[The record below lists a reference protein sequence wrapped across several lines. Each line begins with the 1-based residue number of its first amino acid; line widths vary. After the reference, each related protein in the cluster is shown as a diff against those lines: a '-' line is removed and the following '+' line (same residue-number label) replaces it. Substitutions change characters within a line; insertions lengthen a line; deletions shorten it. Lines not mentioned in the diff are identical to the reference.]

1 MTNHRPANRLSTCAL
16 ATALLVLVASVASAG
31 WDEGVAAF
39 RAGNYA
45 QAIAEFQQFVE
56 ERSDEEALVV
66 GYEMLAQS
74 LLRGGKA
81 KEAVEAFQKHLEL
94 KPGAVGSQIGL
105 GQAYYQAGMPREC
118 VATLN
123 RLNVGSLPEPHQILV
138 YQMRSASQATL
149 GNTRGA
155 AADLGKVADLKGDAK
170 SRFEYGRMLQND
182 AQLDAALGAYER
194 AVSMDGNQA
203 EWKQAL
209 VNALKIKGRS
219 TQGSAK
225 VGIYAKAEN
234 FARSLVAGSASYDNL
249 LLLGEVQLG
258 AKNYDA
264 VVSTVQQAISKKA
277 NDWHA
282 HYYLGQGLGSLERY
296 NEAEGPL
303 NTALPLAPGETERK
317 QIQDYLGFVLSKQ
330 NKYDLAISAYESAG
344 NSAGAERVRENKR
357 IQQENEEADEFNK
370 NIEELERQRE
380 ELRKQL
386 EELPGAA
393 NEPPPR

>member
-1 MTNHRPANRLSTCAL
+1 MMTNSRSVFAL
-16 ATALLVLVASVASAG
+16 ATALLVLGASSASAG

-39 RAGNYA
+39 KAGNYA

-56 ERSDEEALVV
+56 ERTDEEALVV
-66 GYEMLAQS
+66 GYQMLAQS

-81 KEAVEAFQKHLEL
+81 KEAIAAFQKHLEL
-94 KPGAVGSQIGL
+94 KPGDTGSQIGL

-123 RLNVGSLPEPHQILV
+123 RLNVGRLPEPYQIQV
-138 YQMRSASQATL
+138 YQMRSASQARL
-149 GNTRGA
+149 GNTGGA
-155 AADLGKVADLKGDAK
+155 AADLGKVADLKPDDAK
-170 SRFEYGRMLQND
+170 TRFEYGRMLQND
-182 AQLDAALGAYER
+182 AQLDAAITAYER
-194 AVSMDGNQA
+194 AVSMDGGNA
-203 EWKQAL
+203 EWKETL

-219 TQGSAK
+219 TQGAAK
-225 VGIYAKAEN
+225 TAIYSKAEN
-234 FARSLVAGSASYDNL
+234 FARSLVGSGASFDSL

-258 AKNYDA
+258 GKNYDSA
-264 VVSTVQQAISKKA
+264 VSTFQQAISKKS

-282 HYYLGQGLGSLERY
+282 HFYLGQSYGSLERY
-296 NEAEGPL
+296 SDAEGPL
-303 NTALPLAPGETERK
+303 NTALPLASSDADKR

-330 NKYDLAISAYESAG
+330 NKYDLAIAAYEAAG
-344 NSAGAERVRENKR
+344 NSAGAGRVRENKR
-357 IQQENEEADEFNK
+357 IEQENEEADEFNK

>member
-1 MTNHRPANRLSTCAL
+1 MTNRRSANRHSTCAL
-16 ATALLVLVASVASAG
+16 ATALALLATSAASAG

-56 ERSDEEALVV
+56 ERTDEEAQVV
-66 GYEMLAQS
+66 GYQMLAQS

-81 KEAVEAFQKHLEL
+81 KESVAAFQKHLEL
-94 KPGAVGSQIGL
+94 KPGDLGSQIGL
-105 GQAYYQAGMPREC
+105 GQAFHQSGNPRDC
-118 VATLN
+118 VTTLN
-123 RLNVGSLPEPHQILV
+123 RLNVGSLPEPRQIQV
-138 YQMRSASQATL
+138 YQMRSASHARL

-203 EWKQAL
+203 EWKKAL

-225 VGIYAKAEN
+225 VGIYSKAEN
-234 FARSLVAGSASYDNL
+234 FARSLVAGSPSYDNL

-330 NKYDLAISAYESAG
+330 NKYDLAIAAYESAG
-344 NSAGAERVRENKR
+344 NSAGAARVRENKQ
-357 IQQENEEADEFNK
+357 IEQENEEADEFNK
-370 NIEELERQRE
+370 NIEELEKQRE

-386 EELPGAA
+386 EELPGGT
-393 NEPPPR
+393 EPPRR

>member
-1 MTNHRPANRLSTCAL
+1 MTSSRSVFAL
-16 ATALLVLVASVASAG
+16 AMAILVLGASVAAAG

-39 RAGNYA
+39 KAGNYA

-56 ERSDEEALVV
+56 ERTDEEALVV
-66 GYEMLAQS
+66 GYQMLARS

-81 KEAVEAFQKHLEL
+81 KEAVAAFRKHLEL
-94 KPGAVGSQIGL
+94 KPGDTGSQIGL

-123 RLNVGSLPEPHQILV
+123 RLNVGSLAEPHQIQV
-138 YQMRSASQATL
+138 YQMRSASQARL

-155 AADLGKVADLKGDAK
+155 AADLGRVADLKGDAK

-182 AQLDAALGAYER
+182 AQLDAAIAAFNR
-194 AVSMDGNQA
+194 AVSMDGSQA
-203 EWKQAL
+203 EWKKTL

-225 VGIYAKAEN
+225 TGIYASAEN
-234 FARSLVAGSASYDNL
+234 VARSLVASSPSFDNL

-258 AKNYDA
+258 GKSYDA
-264 VVSTVQQAISKKA
+264 AASTFQQAISKKS

-282 HYYLGQGLGSLERY
+282 HFYLGQALTALERFGDA
-296 NEAEGPL
+296 EAPL
-303 NTALPLAPGETERK
+303 NTALQFAAGDGEE
-317 QIQDYLGFVLSKQ
+317 QIWGQLGFVFEKQ
-330 NKYDLAISAYESAG
+330 KKFAMSIDAYEKGDDPAG
-344 NSAGAERVRENKR
+344 VTRVRENQR
-357 IQQENEEADEFNK
+357 IEQENKDADAYNR

-380 ELRKQL
+380 ALRKQL

-393 NEPPPR
+393 NEPPRR

>member
-1 MTNHRPANRLSTCAL
+1 MTNRRSVLTL
-16 ATALLVLVASVASAG
+16 ATALLVLGASVASAG

-39 RAGNYA
+39 TAGNYA

-56 ERSDEEALVV
+56 ERTEEEALQK
-66 GYEMLAQS
+66 GYQMLAQS

-81 KEAVEAFQKHLEL
+81 RESIAAFQKHLEL
-94 KPGAVGSQIGL
+94 KPGDLGSQIGL
-105 GQAYYQAGMPREC
+105 GQAYFQSGMPREC

-123 RLNVGSLPEPHQILV
+123 RLNVGGLPEPHQILV

-155 AADLGKVADLKGDAK
+155 AADFGKVADLKGDAK
-170 SRFEYGRMLQND
+170 SRFDYGKLLQSD
-182 AQLDAALGAYER
+182 AQLDAAIGAYER

-225 VGIYAKAEN
+225 VGIYRKAEN
-234 FARSLVAGSASYDNL
+234 VARGLVAGSPSYDNL

-277 NDWHA
+277 NDWYA

-344 NSAGAERVRENKR
+344 NSAGAARVRENKQ
-357 IQQENEEADEFNK
+357 IAQENLEADEHNK
-370 NIEELERQRE
+370 NIEELERTRE
-380 ELRKQL
+380 ELRRQL
-386 EELPGAA
+386 EELPGGT
-393 NEPPPR
+393 EPPRR

>member
-1 MTNHRPANRLSTCAL
+1 MTNRRSVFAL
-16 ATALLVLVASVASAG
+16 ATALALLATSAASAG

-39 RAGNYA
+39 TAGNYA

-56 ERSDEEALVV
+56 ERTEEEALQK
-66 GYEMLAQS
+66 GYQMLAQS

-81 KEAVEAFQKHLEL
+81 RESIAAFQKHLEL
-94 KPGAVGSQIGL
+94 KPGDLGSQIGL
-105 GQAYYQAGMPREC
+105 GQAYFQSGMPREC

-123 RLNVGSLPEPHQILV
+123 RLNVGGLPEPHQILV

-155 AADLGKVADLKGDAK
+155 AADFGKVADLKGDAK
-170 SRFEYGRMLQND
+170 SRFDYGKLLQSD
-182 AQLDAALGAYER
+182 AQLDAAIGAYER

-203 EWKQAL
+203 AWKETL

-225 VGIYAKAEN
+225 VGIYRKAEN
-234 FARSLVAGSASYDNL
+234 VARGLVAGSPSYDNL

-282 HYYLGQGLGSLERY
+282 HFYLGQGLGSLERY

-317 QIQDYLGFVLSKQ
+317 QIQNYLGFVLSKQ

-344 NSAGAERVRENKR
+344 NSADAARVRENKQ
-357 IQQENEEADEFNK
+357 IEQENLEADEHNK
-370 NIEELERQRE
+370 NIEELERTRE
-380 ELRKQL
+380 ELRRQL
-386 EELPGAA
+386 EELPGGT
-393 NEPPPR
+393 EPPRR